1 VSGRAAERRSR
12 SGPALTGRIAADVGI
27 HSLLAMVGI
36 VGLAT
41 SFDHA
46 GWLLAG
52 TGGLIVGTAAALAA
66 RQLRLGALT
75 TVLLALAA
83 YALFGSA
90 LAVPGQALFG
100 VIPTGTSLS
109 SLVFGAVWGW
119 NDLLTLA
126 APVDLPDYVTVV
138 PYVSAWLVG
147 LVGATLAARWLPSR
161 PRTSWRAALLL
172 IGPVLLYLASVLLG
186 TREPYLPGLRG
197 VLFAAVALIWLGWR
211 RGAAEK
217 VQVATGGMLRRRIA
231 GTATVV
237 GAAIVLGS
245 LSGAALVPPPDRFVL
260 RERIEPP
267 YEPLDF
273 ASPLAGFRQYSKL
286 LEDEALFTVTG
297 LEPGQRLRLATMD
310 AYDGRLWTV
319 AGAQISTTGSGSFA
333 LVGPEIPAPALLTPA
348 GEQTVQIEV
357 VDYADV
363 WIPGIGYAQAITIP
377 GATREE
383 LQGLRYNATTGGAVL
398 TSGLGKGDIVATT
411 AVLQQTDFA
420 DDDLLETPVARVEL
434 APVTVIP
441 DIVAAKALELAG
453 DATSPIEQL
462 REIELTLQSTGYF
475 SRGTASDTTPSVA
488 GHGADR
494 LSDLFT
500 GEVMVGDEEQ
510 YASAFALMA
519 RSLGYPARVVMGFAP
534 DVDDDD
540 ESVTI
545 TGHDVTAWV
554 EVAFEGVGWVPF
566 SPTPDQTDVPQ
577 DQNPKPQT
585 EPQPQVRQ
593 PPRSTAEKD
602 DLVTAV
608 EIDQGDSDDPT
619 GLDIPAWLVVV
630 ALAVLIPGAL
640 ILGPL
645 AVIAR
650 IKATRLRRRRRAA
663 EPHEAVRGA
672 WDELVDR
679 YSELGLT
686 VPPRATR
693 RRTARALAAQ
703 IGVEGLEPAAE
714 RVDAAI
720 FGAAPVADSVVA
732 TAWDETD
739 ELVRV
744 ARQSVP
750 PRVRLL
756 SAYRLSSLRTWLG
769 AAAARLD
776 AARAGAAAVRVR

>member
-1 VSGRAAERRSR
+1 MSARTF
-12 SGPALTGRIAADVGI
+12 TGRIGADVGI
-27 HSLLAMVGI
+27 HSLLALIGI

-41 SFDHA
+41 SFDDL

-52 TGGLIVGTAAALAA
+52 AGGLVVGTAAALAA
-66 RQLRLGALT
+66 KLLRLGALT
-75 TVLLALAA
+75 TVVLALAA
-83 YALFGSA
+83 YVLFGSA
-90 LAVPGQALFG
+90 LAVPEQALFG
-100 VIPTGTSLS
+100 VVPTGTSLT

-172 IGPVLLYLASVLLG
+172 VGPVLLYLASILLG
-186 TREPYLPGLRG
+186 TREPFQPGLRG
-197 VLFAAVALIWLGWR
+197 VVFAAVALVWLGWR
-211 RGAAEK
+211 QGAADR
-217 VQVATGGMLRRRIA
+217 VHVAGGGMLRRRIT
-231 GTATVV
+231 GTAVLV
-237 GAAIVLGS
+237 GAAVALGT

-286 LEDEALFTVTG
+286 LEDEALFTVAG

-310 AYDGRLWTV
+310 AYDGRIWTV
-319 AGAQISTTGSGSFA
+319 AGAQISSTGSGSFA
-333 LVGPEIPAPALLTPA
+333 LVGPEIPAPTLVNPA
-348 GEQTVQIEV
+348 GEQSLQIEIL
-357 VDYADV
+357 DYADV
-363 WIPGIGYAQAITIP
+363 WIPGVGYAQTLTIP
-377 GATREE
+377 GASRDE
-383 LQGLRYNATTGGAVL
+383 LQGLRYNAATGSAVI
-398 TSGLGKGDIVATT
+398 TSGLAEGDLVHST
-411 AVLQQTDFA
+411 AVLQQTDIS
-420 DDDLLETPVARVEL
+420 DDDLVETPVARVEL

-441 DIVAAKALELAG
+441 DIVASKALEFAG

-462 REIELTLQSTGYF
+462 RAIELTLQSTGYF

-494 LSDLFT
+494 LSDLLT
-500 GEVMVGDEEQ
+500 STVMVGDEEQ

-540 ESVTI
+540 ETVTV

-554 EVAFEGVGWVPF
+554 EVAFEGVGWIAF

-577 DQNPKPQT
+577 DQDPKPQT

-593 PPRSTAEKD
+593 PPRSAAEQD

-608 EIDQGDSDDPT
+608 DVDDGDSDDPA
-619 GLDIPAWLVVV
+619 GLDIPGWLVAVGL
-630 ALAVLIPGAL
+630 ALLIPGVL
-640 ILGPL
+640 VFGPL
-645 AVIAR
+645 LVVAR
-650 IKATRLRRRRRAA
+650 LKAARARRRRFAA
-663 EPHEAVRGA
+663 EPHESVRGA

-679 YSELGLT
+679 YSELGLA
-686 VPPRATR
+686 VPVRATR
-693 RRTARALAAQ
+693 LRTARVLAGQ
-703 IGVEGLEPAAE
+703 VGVVGLVPAAE
-714 RVDAAI
+714 RVDAAV
-720 FGAAPVADSVVA
+720 FGDAPVGDTMVA
-732 TAWDETD
+732 VAWNETD
-739 ELVRV
+739 DLVR
-744 ARQSVP
+744 AAYDGVP
-750 PRVRLL
+750 PRARLL
-756 SAYRLSSLRTWLG
+756 SRYRLSSVRAWLN
-769 AAAARLD
+769 AASARVEL
-776 AARAGAAAVRVR
+776 ARSRQASRVR